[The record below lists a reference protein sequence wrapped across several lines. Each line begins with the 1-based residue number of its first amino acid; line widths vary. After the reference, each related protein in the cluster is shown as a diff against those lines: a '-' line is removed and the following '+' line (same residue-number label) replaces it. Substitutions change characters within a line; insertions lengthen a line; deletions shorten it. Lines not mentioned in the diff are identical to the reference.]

1 MRRFYRQAR
10 RQATLAAFALLFI
23 AAWPLLA
30 GAAHKIALL
39 ALFKDKAILQIDGA
53 RRVLASGET
62 SPEGVTLVKAN
73 TEEATIEIAGRR
85 EVLELGVVHGS
96 FTSSEQPSV
105 TLWADPNGFFHA
117 EGSINSVAVR
127 FLVDTGANTIALNSA
142 TAQRIGIDYK
152 KGQPGVATT
161 ASGYTRVYGVTLNTV
176 KIGGIVLHNVAAG
189 VIEGPQPAVPLLG
202 MSFLGSLEMRR
213 DGQRMD
219 LTKRY

>member
-1 MRRFYRQAR
+1 MTGFYRQAR
-10 RQATLAAFALLFI
+10 RHATATALVLLLAGGL
-23 AAWPLLA
+23 PLLA
-30 GAAHKIALL
+30 IAAQKIAVL

-53 RRVLASGET
+53 RRVLARGET
-62 SPEGVTLVKAN
+62 SPEGVKLVAAN
-73 TEEATIEIAGRR
+73 TEQATIEIAGQR
-85 EVLELGVVHGS
+85 EVLALGVVAGS

-117 EGSINSVAVR
+117 EGSINNTPVR

-152 KGQPGVATT
+152 KGQAGVATT
-161 ASGYTRVYGVTLNTV
+161 ASGYTRVYGVTLNAV

-189 VIEGPQPAVPLLG
+189 VIEGPQPDVPLLG